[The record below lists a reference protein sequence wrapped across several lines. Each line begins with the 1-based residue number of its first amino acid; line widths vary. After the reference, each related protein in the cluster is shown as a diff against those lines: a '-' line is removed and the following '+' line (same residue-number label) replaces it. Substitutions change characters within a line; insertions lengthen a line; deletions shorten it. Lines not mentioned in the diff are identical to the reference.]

1 MNKNEFFVS
10 GEELDKTGYGNWMQ
24 ENDLIKS
31 TATNNRTF
39 QDVDT
44 NIDIKSEYNR
54 SDYDYYRQSSKT
66 PDNPI
71 DIIKTCTKV
80 YKKIGIVRNVIDL
93 MSEFACKGVKLQHPI
108 PSVERF
114 YQKWFEKVMGKDRS
128 ERFLNLLY
136 REGNVIVHKLNAKIK
151 KSVEKEWKNVRAALP
166 GDIPMKYEFL
176 SPTNIEVIG
185 GALNSFISKPVY
197 KLRLPANVLKDLKE
211 LSKNSTAAQSIHPA
225 ILSAIKGGKNL
236 VNLDQENIHVYFY
249 KKDDWQLWAEPMT
262 YAILDDLVT
271 FDKMRLA
278 DISALDGA
286 ISNIRLWRLGIY
298 NPDNPKNSIMP
309 TKAGINKLRNMLQN
323 NVGGG
328 TMDLVFGPELDFK
341 ESSSQV
347 YRFLGS
353 QKYEITLNN
362 IYDGLG
368 IPPTL
373 RSGAKGGNTG
383 SFIALKTLVERLQY
397 GRDVLTQ
404 FWNEQVVLVQKAMG
418 FTSPAIVSFDKIILS
433 DESSMFAILLQLADR
448 DYISMD
454 SLLEKFDLAPKIE
467 KSRLY
472 RENKQRGKNLPNKAG
487 PYHNPQWIDR
497 IKEKLILSGKVSPEE
512 IGIDIPNFSPVGNP
526 NDGRPPGVIETE
538 KRKPKPPGKPRTT
551 AELEDVMMWAS
562 SSYKIIS
569 DILTPAILASY
580 DKSNLRKLTS
590 AQTDNAEHL
599 KFTVLMRIEPF
610 ESISE
615 EKVYNILENKELG
628 VNYTDKIQAS
638 KERFVK
644 LNSRNPTLEE
654 IRTIYIS
661 TYVAEKLYAKS

>member
-1 MNKNEFFVS
+1 MNKNSFFLTGDEV
-10 GEELDKTGYGNWMQ
+10 DKSGYGSWMQ
-24 ENDLIKS
+24 ENELIKAVGS
-31 TATNNRTF
+31 NSRTF

-71 DIIKTCTKV
+71 EIIKICTKA

-93 MSEFACKGVKLQHPI
+93 MSEFASKGIRLQHPI
-108 PSVERF
+108 PSVEKF
-114 YQKWFEKVMGKDRS
+114 YQKWFEKVNGKDRS

-136 REGNVIVHKLNAKIK
+136 REGNVIVNRISGKIK
-151 KSVEKEWKNVRAALP
+151 KEVEKEWKNIRANIPSELP
-166 GDIPMKYEFL
+166 LRYDFL
-176 SPTNIEVIG
+176 NPTSIEVVG
-185 GALNSFISKPVY
+185 GSLNSFITKPVY
-197 KLRLPANVLKDLKE
+197 KLKLPANVIKELKE
-211 LSKNSTAAQSIHPA
+211 VLKYKEAASTIPPE
-225 ILSAIKGGKNL
+225 ILSAIKSGKNVL
-236 VNLDQENIHVYFY
+236 ELDQKNIHVYFY

-262 YAILDDLVT
+262 YAILDDLIT
-271 FDKMRLA
+271 FEKMRLA

-298 NPDNPKNSIMP
+298 NPDNPKNSILP

-341 ESSSQV
+341 ESNTQV

-353 QKYEITLNN
+353 QKYEVTLNN

-397 GRDVLTQ
+397 GRDVLTK
-404 FWNEQVVLVQKAMG
+404 FWQEQVEIVQKAMG

-433 DESSMFAILLQLADR
+433 DESTIFSILLQLADR
-448 DYISMD
+448 DYLSME
-454 SLLEKFDLAPKIE
+454 SLLEKFDMVPKVE
-467 KSRLY
+467 KARLY
-472 RENKQRGKNLPNKAG
+472 RERKQRGKQLPDKAS

-497 IKEKLILSGKVSPEE
+497 IKEKLILSGQADPSDL
-512 IGIDIPNFSPVGNP
+512 GIDLPNFSPVGNP
-526 NDGRPPGVIETE
+526 NDGRPPGIIETK
-538 KRKPKPPGKPRTT
+538 KRKKKPEGKPRTT
-551 AELEDVMMWAS
+551 AEELDSVMVWATS
-562 SSYKIIS
+562 AYKKIS

-580 DKSNLRKLTS
+580 DKSNLRKLTAKQADES
-590 AQTDNAEHL
+590 EYL
-599 KFTVLMRIEPF
+599 KFSVLM
-610 ESISE
+610 SINVFDEISN
-615 EKVYNILENKELG
+615 EKVYNILDSKDLGLMYVEKVKAAKQRFNELHKRQP
-628 VNYTDKIQAS
+628 N
-638 KERFVK
+638 
-644 LNSRNPTLEE
+644 LEE
-654 IRTIYIS
+654 IRAIYIS
-661 TYVAEKLYAKS
+661 TYVTEKLYV